1 MTKPQTHHEKH
12 KGFPLLRLA
21 LGAALAAG
29 AGYYFTHKEEV
40 DKEAKK
46 KIEILAK
53 LFKEKRAEVEKRV
66 KKVWG
71 EASKEAVATYMDLR
85 GHLLHELEEENLKK
99 RGKMLK
105 EHYEKIVDD
114 VVRRARKSDLL
125 TPAVEAKLAE
135 LFKMDWVQVKEM
147 LMGLMAQGVEKT
159 AKAVRNIKVA
169 KKVRAV
175 KKGLKKAVKATRKS
189 AKKPAPKKGGKR

>member
-1 MTKPQTHHEKH
+1 MQKHPTHQGKQ
-12 KGFPLLRLA
+12 KGFPLLKLA

-46 KIEILAK
+46 KIDILAK
-53 LFKEKRAEVEKRV
+53 LFKEKRAVVEKRV

-105 EHYEKIVDD
+105 DHYEKIVDE
-114 VVRRARKSDLL
+114 VVKRARKSDLL
-125 TPAVEAKLAE
+125 TPETEAKLAE
-135 LFKMDWVQVKEM
+135 LFKMDWVQVKDM
-147 LMGLMAQGVEKT
+147 LMGLMAKGVEKT
-159 AKAVRNIKVA
+159 AKAVKNIKVA

-175 KKGLKKAVKATRKS
+175 KKSLKKAVKA
-189 AKKPAPKKGGKR
+189 AKKPAGKAAPKKGGKR